1 MEVKLAVYA
10 GPLDLLLRLIARNEM
25 DIFDIPIAELTEQY
39 LNEIKGLHPQGDH
52 TPDSLKM
59 DNLSEFLVMAATLLE
74 IKSKMLLPRPKP
86 IDEIEPEDP
95 REALV
100 QRLLAYQLAQQLAQQ
115 LRSLTP
121 PGDKLTGTGELWL
134 AREAEDTPPVLEGV
148 SVGDLWETFTE
159 IMRRKDSRTDT
170 QRAGYGEM
178 PRERFTVTE
187 KVAYIRHL
195 LKQGRVNMFDL
206 FMQCRSRGE
215 MVTTFLALLEMIRR
229 GMLKAHQDRDFADI
243 SCEAA

>member
-39 LNEIKGLHPQGDH
+39 LHEIK
-52 TPDSLKM
+52 DSHQM

-74 IKSKMLLPRPKP
+74 IKSQMLLPKPKP
-86 IDEIEPEDP
+86 VDEIDDVDP

-100 QRLLAYQLAQQLAQQ
+100 QRLLAYQLAQRLAQQ
-115 LRSLTP
+115 LHSLTP

-134 AREAEDTPPVLEGV
+134 AQEAEDAPSVLEGV
-148 SVGDLWETFTE
+148 SVGDLLEAFTE
-159 IMRRKDSRTDT
+159 MMRRRESRTDT
-170 QRAGYGEM
+170 QRAGYGQM

-187 KVAYIRHL
+187 KIAYIRHM
-195 LKQGRVNMFDL
+195 LKEGRVRL
-206 FMQCRSRGE
+206 SALLIECKTRGE
-215 MVTTFLALLEMIRR
+215 MITTFLALLEMIRR
-229 GMLKAHQDRDFADI
+229 GMLKAHQDMDFADI